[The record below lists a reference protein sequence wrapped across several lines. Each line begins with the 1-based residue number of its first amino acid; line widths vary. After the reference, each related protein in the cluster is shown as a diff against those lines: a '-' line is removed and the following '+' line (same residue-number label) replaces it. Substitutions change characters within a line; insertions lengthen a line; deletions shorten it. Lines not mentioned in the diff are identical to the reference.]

1 METIRPTAEEL
12 KICMRDPHCIRNVC
26 ILAHVDHGKT
36 TVADLLLA
44 TNRLVSRRMA
54 GLLRYLDDRPDE
66 QERGIT
72 MKSSAVSLLNIIYDD
87 DRQARRKVLLNLIDT
102 PGHIDFSSEVGAA
115 IRVCDGALIL
125 VDVVEGVCVQT
136 RESISKAFEEQ
147 AKMILVINKLDR
159 LILELDQDIDLMFQ
173 SIIKVIEDCNVIIAE
188 LYQYEFIS
196 TEVDIEDSGL
206 LFSPDNGNVIFASAA
221 DGWAFTTQQVS
232 KMFINMV
239 KNETVESLNEKIWN
253 FDCWIDSKGEIRLGA
268 IEKHKPN
275 LFIQLC
281 LKTIVHVYQS
291 VVVRMEKDKVPA
303 ILKKLNIENP
313 TREMTTANDCKTQV
327 KAILSTWK
335 PLAYTLLLQ
344 CLNIIP
350 APSSLS
356 AQKIEYLLN
365 VNHFVED
372 PFLNKCVQDMIPYFN
387 VMSSAEGA
395 PFIGYV
401 SKMFCVNTKNLSQNA
416 PKQFIPKPRRPG
428 VPVQQLEG
436 LSLNEKP
443 KSSNDNELEEDK
455 ELTLEERISQVSNE
469 IAVIALARIFT
480 GSLNVGQEIFTLATG
495 YLPSKDGLHL
505 TNKYINKV
513 KIKELYMLFG
523 RELIQVDSV
532 PAGNFCGI
540 GGIESKVLRTATLST
555 KTDIVPLVEHPTFSP
570 VVRYAV
576 EPLNPKELPIL
587 RHGLKLLMHSD
598 SCVQVI
604 MQETGELVVLTAG
617 DVHLDK
623 CMEDLKKKFAKIE
636 IQVSSPMVSLRESVN
651 NIFTELTVP
660 IEFETS
666 NISLSIIIVTLPQ
679 AIADVVKTN
688 HELLKTIEEHQHN
701 SLIDLIKQFSERTDR
716 EGIVLKEKTFKSEVT
731 NRALIHAKE
740 QIKSAFKSCSSLWEN
755 LVNKIWSIGKI
766 HDCVNLL
773 FNDTDDFKQNIFL
786 ETNIH
791 DKRTLLA
798 QCIINPF
805 HNFCKAGP
813 ICEEPLMNCAFIIKK
828 FQLIRDI
835 SPDKITPQMVSSEES
850 CVRNF
855 MKACFEKQEQRLM
868 EPMYTTSIQVN
879 TSILVII
886 ILWYGVFQQTELHVC
901 VSNCRHAVQYSYSNR
916 NILSLK

>member
-87 DRQARRKVLLNLIDT
+87 DRQARQ
-102 PGHIDFSSEVGAA
+102 VGAA

-291 VVVRMEKDKVPA
+291 IVVRMEKDKVPA

-313 TREMTTANDCKTQV
+313 TREMTTTNDCKTQV

-416 PKQFIPKPRRPG
+416 PKQFIPKPRQPG

-636 IQVSSPMVSLRESVN
+636 IQ
-651 NIFTELTVP
+651 
-660 IEFETS
+660 
-666 NISLSIIIVTLPQ
+666 

-879 TSILVII
+879 TSILGKCFLTFEII
-886 ILWYGVFQQTELHVC
+886 NHL
-901 VSNCRHAVQYSYSNR
+901 
-916 NILSLK
+916 